1 MTTGSAGTS
10 CWGTAVV
17 SSSLGVPLGVA
28 RQGPAAGACPT
39 SQPGAGSWGPGA
51 APAPASGT
59 SLGPGRRPAG
69 GPASAGTV
77 AGPGRAVGSW
87 RAALLRCCWASGWRP
102 QGLVWGPGPW
112 GPPRGWAGTVRARGA
127 SGASIPVLVVLVI
140 RMPIKKNMDFQRF
153 TLLER

>member
-1 MTTGSAGTS
+1 MIWLNNSDKTEKSPVKS
-10 CWGTAVV
+10 CFSQVQAVGELQG
-17 SSSLGVPLGVA
+17 LGVPLGVA

-39 SQPGAGSWGPGA
+39 AQPGAGSWGPGA

-59 SLGPGRRPAG
+59 SLGPGRRPAV

-87 RAALLRCCWASGWRP
+87 RVALLRCRWARGWRP

-112 GPPRGWAGTVRARGA
+112 EALGARAGTVRAGGA
-127 SGASIPVLVVLVI
+127 SGAW
-140 RMPIKKNMDFQRF
+140 RCQRDK
-153 TLLER
+153 